1 VRSRPR
7 PRAEV
12 LSDEEISMKFGI
24 RIPPPQM
31 GPIEDPDFIVRYAR
45 LVEEMGFES
54 LWTIDHALMCL
65 EYHSRYPYKTTGRT
79 PIPAEGNMP
88 DPLILLAMIAG
99 VTERIRLGTAM
110 LILPQRHPMILAKEV
125 ASLDR
130 YSKGRVTLG
139 VGVGWVKEE
148 TEVLGQD
155 FGDRGRRA
163 DEWLAILRTLW
174 TEPVA
179 AHQGDSFRFGGIV
192 SNPKPLQTG
201 GVPIMIGGHSEAAAR
216 RAGRLGDEFY
226 PHWST
231 RGPNVEELRRLQT
244 RIAQAAEEAGRDPDS
259 IGLTLTSTSDAKT
272 ALETAEL
279 CAELGAERVV
289 VLPPRGELDGALPD
303 ELARFR
309 DQVMSPLGPS

>member
-1 VRSRPR
+1 
-7 PRAEV
+7 
-12 LSDEEISMKFGI
+12 
-24 RIPPPQM
+24 M
-31 GPIEDPDFIVRYAR
+31 GPIEDPDFIVRYAQ
-45 LVEEMGFES
+45 LVEGLGFES
-54 LWTIDHALMCL
+54 LWTIDHALMCV
-65 EYHSRYPYKTTGRT
+65 EYDSRYPYKTTGRT

-88 DPLILLAMIAG
+88 DPLILLGLIAG

-148 TEVLGQD
+148 TEILGQD
-155 FGDRGRRA
+155 FGDRGRRTN
-163 DEWLAILRTLW
+163 EWIEILRALW
-174 TEPVA
+174 TQDVA
-179 AHQGDSFRFGGIV
+179 LFEGDYFRFGGIV
-192 SNPKPLQTG
+192 SNPKPAQPG
-201 GVPIMIGGHSEAAAR
+201 GVPLMIGGHSEAAAR
-216 RAGRLGDEFY
+216 RAGRFGNEFY

-231 RGPNVEELRRLQT
+231 RGPDVEALRRLQET
-244 RIAQAAEEAGRDPDS
+244 IARTASEAGRDPAS
-259 IGLTLTSTSDAKT
+259 VGLTLTSTSDANT

-309 DQVMSPLGPS
+309 DQVMSQFE

>member
-1 VRSRPR
+1 
-7 PRAEV
+7 
-12 LSDEEISMKFGI
+12 MKFGI

-31 GPIEDPDFIVRYAR
+31 GPIEDPDFIVRYAQ
-45 LVEEMGFES
+45 LVESLGFES
-54 LWTIDHALMCL
+54 LWVIDHALMCV
-65 EYHSRYPYKTTGRT
+65 EYDSRYPYKTTGRT

-88 DPLILLAMIAG
+88 DPLILLGLVAG

-139 VGVGWVKEE
+139 VGVGWVREE
-148 TEVLGQD
+148 TEILGQD
-155 FGDRGRRA
+155 FGDRGRRTN
-163 DEWLAILRTLW
+163 EWIEILRALW
-174 TEPVA
+174 TQDVA
-179 AHQGDSFRFGGIV
+179 LFEGDYFRFGGIV
-192 SNPKPLQTG
+192 SNPKPAQPG
-201 GVPIMIGGHSEAAAR
+201 GVPLMIGGHSEAAAR
-216 RAGRLGDEFY
+216 RAGRFGDEFY

-231 RGPNVEELRRLQT
+231 RGPDVDALRRLQET
-244 RIAQAAEEAGRDPDS
+244 IARTAAEAGRDPDS

-309 DQVMSPLGPS
+309 DQVMSQFA